1 MLMNNRNVGLIL
13 PRFLTIIGL
22 ITLSFFI
29 VELPVH
35 GFLSTYLG
43 TFVSNPEI
51 LKGIKD
57 IPNYLL
63 FLIYSIFLLLNFK
76 QIKSLLKDKVIL
88 LMMLYLAFV
97 VLISVTRQYYTGGLA
112 TLIGF
117 LFDTRYVVIAFNAY
131 ILFRFGD
138 FDRQWFLY
146 VFTRVL
152 LIEAAILV
160 ILGFLQVYVLPR
172 DFLTQFGYVKYETI
186 APYIEY
192 KEGNGILR
200 AYATT
205 RGPNEYGAF
214 MVFAFA
220 ISMAVKRRPIRRFL
234 MAFLLLG
241 ILLSGSRAALIAS
254 IISFCTYLAY
264 KYGSKVLFKRKVIFG
279 AFVTILLII
288 TILFASYKIP
298 AIRLTIFHSDSSSS
312 SLVEGSTEKH
322 VFLAMEGIEYA
333 TSNLL
338 GCGVGCAG
346 PASRFSSEALISESY
361 VVQIAQ
367 ELGLIGLIIWV
378 AMQVT
383 LIAELIKNRSKGE
396 YYFSIISSFYGITFI
411 ALVLHIW
418 TDELVAL
425 TWWMFAGCLLG
436 NEEYRNLLLR
446 KMREKKKHNKKATRI
461 A

>member
-160 ILGFLQVYVLPR
+160 ILGFL
-172 DFLTQFGYVKYETI
+172 
-186 APYIEY
+186 
-192 KEGNGILR
+192 
-200 AYATT
+200 
-205 RGPNEYGAF
+205 
-214 MVFAFA
+214 
-220 ISMAVKRRPIRRFL
+220 
-234 MAFLLLG
+234 
-241 ILLSGSRAALIAS
+241 
-254 IISFCTYLAY
+254 
-264 KYGSKVLFKRKVIFG
+264 
-279 AFVTILLII
+279 
-288 TILFASYKIP
+288 
-298 AIRLTIFHSDSSSS
+298 
-312 SLVEGSTEKH
+312 
-322 VFLAMEGIEYA
+322 
-333 TSNLL
+333 
-338 GCGVGCAG
+338 
-346 PASRFSSEALISESY
+346 
-361 VVQIAQ
+361 
-367 ELGLIGLIIWV
+367 
-378 AMQVT
+378 
-383 LIAELIKNRSKGE
+383 
-396 YYFSIISSFYGITFI
+396 
-411 ALVLHIW
+411 
-418 TDELVAL
+418 
-425 TWWMFAGCLLG
+425 
-436 NEEYRNLLLR
+436 
-446 KMREKKKHNKKATRI
+446 
-461 A
+461 